1 MLQMQMKESIYMIPK
16 TLPVLIA
23 AGSEDPVGNFGK
35 GVRRIYEK
43 YKSAGIQDI
52 TLRLYAGDRHEI
64 LNETDREQVYEDLYE
79 WMESRR

>member
-1 MLQMQMKESIYMIPK
+1 MIPK

-52 TLRLYAGDRHEI
+52 TLRLYAGDR
-64 LNETDREQVYEDLYE
+64 EQVYEDLYE

>member
-1 MLQMQMKESIYMIPK
+1 MIPK